1 MSRSRAVVASVV
13 IGLLGT
19 ALAGLQACG
28 GSGSHEGTVAPGD
41 PCEQASDCQ
50 AGYVCI
56 AQTTGPK
63 ECCGTQPLPSG
74 QCAANL
80 SSIQSSEVEG
90 GADDAPAAAPETGGP
105 APEAGAGGG

>member
-1 MSRSRAVVASVV
+1 VTLSRALVASVV
-13 IGLLGT
+13 LGVAGT

-28 GSGSHEGTVAPGD
+28 GSGSHEGSVAPGD
-41 PCEQASDCQ
+41 PCEQATDCQ

-63 ECCGTQPLPSG
+63 ECCGTQQLPSG

-80 SSIQSSEVEG
+80 SSIQMSEVDG
-90 GADDAPAAAPETGGP
+90 GDVDDAPAGMM
-105 APEAGAGGG
+105 PEAAAATD